1 MEPLTD
7 FVLDTMALV
16 KHLEDDLP
24 GAADRAFR
32 DAEAGRSR
40 LFLPEIALGEFVYV
54 ALRGRL
60 HVPHPRVV
68 VEEVLDQIRAAGH
81 ITLSSL
87 PPAAWDV
94 FLRLEIPEL
103 HDRTIASDAIHRG
116 LPLITNDPALA
127 SLPGLRVV
135 WR

>member
-1 MEPLTD
+1 
-7 FVLDTMALV
+7 MALV

-32 DAEAGRSR
+32 EAEAGRSR
-40 LFLPEIALGEFVYV
+40 LYLPEIALAEFIYI

-60 HVPHPRVV
+60 RVPNPRAIVDEVV
-68 VEEVLDQIRAAGH
+68 DQIRAAGH

-87 PPAAWDV
+87 PPAAWDI
-94 FLRLEIPEL
+94 FLALEVPDL
-103 HDRTIASDAIHRG
+103 HDRMIASDALHRG
-116 LPLITNDPALA
+116 LPVITSNPSLA
-127 SLPGLRVV
+127 SAPGLRVV